1 MNPLSASALCA
12 KWLPQAVH
20 DHIIKIPFTRHFAV
34 LFSNKFALP
43 CNLLLPVEVIKRA
56 KSEKRKVLG
65 QRKY

>member
-12 KWLPQAVH
+12 KWLPQVVH
-20 DHIIKIPFTRHFAV
+20 ILKVSFTRHFAV

-43 CNLLLPVEVIKRA
+43 CNLLLPIEVIKRA